1 MFNKKIKIIERE
13 IDGKT
18 RYILDFI
25 KTKINMENVL
35 IDITKE
41 YKNAFVLF
49 DSDISETPLSETV
62 KQANKITDYLK
73 ENGISYDII
82 KYKVDSKKGLMQR
95 VFTSR
100 KRANNYQ
107 YKIAF
112 IINND
117 KFNDIIKL
125 HLKYSS
131 NLRFGLNFI
140 NKNIKESERNFI
152 SNMINDE
159 NRFEYYNIDLFYN
172 YELKRIALFSENE
185 DEIKNII
192 SLYKE

>member
-1 MFNKKIKIIERE
+1 MFNKKVKIIERK

-25 KTKINMENVL
+25 KTKINMENIL

-82 KYKVDSKKGLMQR
+82 KYKADSKKGLMQR
-95 VFTSR
+95 VFTNR

-107 YKIAF
+107 YKIGF

-125 HLKYSS
+125 HLEYSS

-140 NKNIKESERNFI
+140 NENIKESERNFV

-159 NRFEYYNIDLFYN
+159 NRFDYYDVDLFYN
-172 YELKRIALFSENE
+172 NELKRIALFSE
-185 DEIKNII
+185 DENKIENII
-192 SLYKE
+192 NMYKE

>member
-1 MFNKKIKIIERE
+1 MFNKKVKIIERK

-25 KTKINMENVL
+25 KTKINMENIL

-49 DSDISETPLSETV
+49 DSDISETPLSEIV

-82 KYKVDSKKGLMQR
+82 KYKADSKKGLMQR
-95 VFTSR
+95 VFTNR

-107 YKIAF
+107 YKIGF

-125 HLKYSS
+125 HLEYSS

-140 NKNIKESERNFI
+140 NENIKESERNFV

-159 NRFEYYNIDLFYN
+159 NRFDYYDVDLFYN
-172 YELKRIALFSENE
+172 NELKRIALFSE
-185 DEIKNII
+185 DENKIENII
-192 SLYKE
+192 NMYKE